1 MIETFH
7 EYKDCQI
14 AIKQTMK
21 RHKGQRVKTVAYR
34 FHIWTP
40 EEIGQRQYI
49 SKKSEALPM
58 ETETLDAARQ
68 IIDIIFKVLEERGIA

>member
-7 EYKDCQI
+7 DYKGCQI

-21 RHKGQRVKTVAYR
+21 RHKGQRARTIGYR

-40 EEIGQRQYI
+40 EELGRYQYI
-49 SKKSEALPM
+49 SKKSEALA
-58 ETETLDAARQ
+58 TESEAFGTAQ
-68 IIDIIFKVLEERGIA
+68 QVIDIIFKVLEERGIT